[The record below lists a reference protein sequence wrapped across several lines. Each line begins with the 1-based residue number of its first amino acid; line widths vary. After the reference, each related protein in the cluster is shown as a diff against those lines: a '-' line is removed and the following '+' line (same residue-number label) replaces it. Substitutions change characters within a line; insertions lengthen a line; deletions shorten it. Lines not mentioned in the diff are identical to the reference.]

1 MYNSNTFYNLGN
13 SVKVESK
20 PQLKQIEGTR
30 NWVYVSDEPFEALGP
45 VVKLEKKPL
54 KFCKTEG
61 WLSLR
66 YDALVKYGRRC
77 VCCGITSET
86 AILHVD
92 HIKPKSLHPELALDI
107 NNLQILC
114 HECNFG
120 KGNRDDTDLR
130 Y

>member
-1 MYNSNTFYNLGN
+1 MKKAEGRNHWDLVSGTD
-13 SVKVESK
+13 SVLPEPVIGYSPPNIK
-20 PQLKQIEGTR
+20 PVLI
-30 NWVYVSDEPFEALGP
+30 
-45 VVKLEKKPL
+45 VKGKP
-54 KFCKTEG
+54 FCKTDE

-77 VCCGITSET
+77 CCCGVTSES
-86 AILHVD
+86 AVMHVD

-114 HECNFG
+114 KDCNFG